1 MKKNFKFMLV
11 ALLAFLGF
19 NSAFAQALN
28 DEFESGNY
36 KFKITKIANA
46 QGNGGTV
53 QILGLTD
60 AAKVNKNTNG
70 DETYIAFSGSGES
83 KKGVLEFPATATN
96 AGVTYTVTTMADVT
110 FKDVAYYATEVTIP
124 AALTEIPVA
133 AFNTLTN
140 LKKIEFASGSQVK
153 KIGKQAFASTRI
165 TEFDFTNCEEL
176 EGLGDEVF
184 VERSDVDPNPNVNS
198 YITKVTVPTSPKF
211 KHINGAFR
219 NLTELEEIDGL
230 SESWVMEIG
239 PSAFQNTKVGT
250 SEEKPLILPEKNL
263 LYIDKN
269 ALAGSEVAYLEIKMG
284 SVLYVGGCTVTWEQD
299 ENPESDNYGEY
310 TYNYAVEGSETNL
323 YGLDAEDAA
332 EDEIAPLVSLSLTG
346 TQRGKICT
354 NAFLACEN
362 LDGLDLTELQ
372 YGSKAQFET
381 SSFEGCVLITE
392 LEINPIRNNETEG
405 FTFEQEAFKGCP
417 IETLTIKS
425 VETAKA
431 VNTKAFGEAL
441 KTVTI
446 GTVDATGADGAAAF
460 ATNAFVFG
468 KVSGATLSLAAG
480 KNAAGQNN
488 EYLNSKDA
496 ANAII
501 PEGAFNFQNVRQ
513 STANPLVYPVV
524 TIGEIKSKGAVFA
537 ESAIAGP
544 VQKIEF
550 VGAIARN
557 GLTVGGED
565 QIPAGVKIL
574 DEAYGLGQQAA
585 PASVFKTLIF
595 DGAIETNGIGSGAFA
610 GFDKLETVTFGG
622 LLSELAVASGAFE
635 ESGKLA
641 DNVIGS
647 KTNPFVKYTVTGIE
661 NWAVNPFACD
671 AFTAPTQSQADGNA
685 IQRVIWWQIDDTK
698 LKAEILGAIQKAIYG
713 EDYEGTIYSTR
724 FNVFKWVDIEYVPD
738 PVPEE
743 EYPYF
748 LFFQDNSENGNNKI
762 AWGRYDL
769 GSFTKEKGKYYTQ
782 NLDPQDPNYV
792 APYEAVDMVI
802 PRIQETTGAKVK
814 LTLYGLYYDEDDLG
828 RVSTTYLVPL
838 RVVSGTYQ
846 IPQGNDHLIIGKAE
860 IQGNGTFSDKDVKI
874 YFNNDVDGDEPDVVP
889 AWSDDPENPT
899 VTVPYDITNSAVWN
913 QLWTEERVYSKAIED
928 DAKTHQ
934 ELWDMVTRY
943 GQDAPLGR
951 AGKNLWVMTDPAK
964 YKGFRVDSN
973 PITKDNYTFIGV
985 DWYYALLNN
994 YNNAEAPARVI
1005 WLDEAQA
1012 TAIFGVKGVN
1022 VKEALRNGAI
1032 YNMQGIRVDGTQK
1045 GIYIQN
1051 GKKFV
1056 VK

>member
-19 NSAFAQALN
+19 NSAFAQAVVG
-28 DEFESGNY
+28 DVFESGNY
-36 KFKITKIANA
+36 KFSITKTANA

-153 KIGKQAFASTRI
+153 KIGAQAFASTRI

-219 NLTELEEIDGL
+219 NLTELTEIDGL
-230 SESWVMEIG
+230 ANSWVMEIG

-310 TYNYAVEGSETNL
+310 TYNYTVEGSETNL

-354 NAFLACEN
+354 NAFLACED
-362 LDGLDLTELQ
+362 LDGLDLRELN

-381 SSFEGCVLITE
+381 SSFEGCTGITE
-392 LEINPIRNNETEG
+392 LYINPLANNETEG
-405 FTFEQEAFKGCP
+405 YTFEEEAFKDCP
-417 IETLTIKS
+417 IETLTMVS
-425 VETAKA
+425 VNTAKA
-431 VNTKAFGEAL
+431 VNTKAFGDDL

-446 GTVDATGADGAAAF
+446 GTVDATGAEEAPAF
-460 ATNAFVFG
+460 AEGAFTFG
-468 KVSGATLSLAAG
+468 VVSGATLSLAAG
-480 KNAAGQNN
+480 EN
-488 EYLNSKDA
+488 EFLNSKDA

-501 PEGAFNFQNVRQ
+501 AAGAFDFQNVRDYRG
-513 STANPLVYPVV
+513 NNLVYPIV

-574 DEAYGLGQQAA
+574 DEAYGLEIGPQADA
-585 PASVFKTLIF
+585 PASVFQTLIF

-635 ESGKLA
+635 ESGKVTNGL
-641 DNVIGS
+641 IGS
-647 KTNPFVKYTVTGIE
+647 KGKEFVKYTVTDIA
-661 NWAVNPFACD
+661 NWAVNPFATD
-671 AFTAPTQSQADGNA
+671 AFADAADVEEGEDA
-685 IQRVIWWQIDDTK
+685 GTPRIIWWSIENEK
-698 LKAEILGAIQKAIYG
+698 LRNEILGAIQKAIYG
-713 EDYEGTIYSTR
+713 DDYEGTVYSTR
-724 FNVFKWVDIEYVPD
+724 FNVFKWVDIAYVAP

-769 GSFTKEKGKYYTQ
+769 GSFTKEKGKYYTP
-782 NLDPQDPNYV
+782 NLDVDDPNYV

-889 AWSDDPENPT
+889 AWSDDPEDAT
-899 VTVPYDITNSAVWN
+899 VTVPYDNANSAVWD
-913 QLWTEERVYSKAIED
+913 QLWMEERVYSKAIED

-985 DWYYALLNN
+985 DWYYALLKN
-994 YNNAEAPARVI
+994 YNEAEAPARVI

>member
-11 ALLAFLGF
+11 ALLALFGF
-19 NSAFAQALN
+19 NSAFAQAVN
-28 DEFESGNY
+28 DVFESGNY
-36 KFKITKIANA
+36 KFKITKVANA

-96 AGVTYTVTTMADVT
+96 AGVTYTVTTMASET

-153 KIGKQAFASTRI
+153 KIGAQAFASTRI

-269 ALAGSEVAYLEIKMG
+269 ALAGSNVAYLEIKMG
-284 SVLYVGGCTVTWEQD
+284 SVLYVGGCTVEWEQD
-299 ENPESDNYGEY
+299 ENPASDNYGEY
-310 TYNYAVEGSETNL
+310 TYTYTVEESETNL
-323 YGLDAEDAA
+323 YGLDADDAA

-354 NAFLACEN
+354 NAFLACED
-362 LDGLDLTELQ
+362 LDGLDLRELN

-381 SSFEGCVLITE
+381 SSFEGCTGITE
-392 LEINPIRNNETEG
+392 LYINPLANNETEG
-405 FTFEQEAFKGCP
+405 YTFEEEAFKDCP
-417 IETLTIKS
+417 IETLTMVS
-425 VETAKA
+425 VNTAKA

-446 GTVDATGADGAAAF
+446 GTVDATGAEEAPAF
-460 ATNAFVFG
+460 AEGAFTFG
-468 KVSGATLSLAAG
+468 VVSGATLSLAAG
-480 KNAAGQNN
+480 EN
-488 EYLNSKDA
+488 EFLNSKDA

-501 PEGAFNFQNVRQ
+501 AAGAFDFQNVRDYRG
-513 STANPLVYPVV
+513 NDLVYPIV

-537 ESAIAGP
+537 ASALAGP
-544 VQKIEF
+544 VQKISF
-550 VGAIARN
+550 VGPIARN
-557 GLTVGGED
+557 GLTVGGD
-565 QIPAGVKIL
+565 DATPAGVKIL
-574 DEAYGLGQQAA
+574 NEIYGLEIQGDA
-585 PASVFKTLIF
+585 PASVFKTLEF
-595 DGAIETNGIGSGAFA
+595 GQNATIETNGIGSGAFA
-610 GFDKLETVTFGG
+610 GFDKLETVTFNG
-622 LLSELAVASGAFE
+622 LLSELAVASTAFNG
-635 ESGKLA
+635 SGKA
-641 DNVIGS
+641 AANTGVIGS
-647 KTNPFVKYTVTGIE
+647 KNAPFVKYTVTGIQ

-671 AFTAPTQSQADGNA
+671 AFTEVKETQEAGNDVP
-685 IQRVIWWQIDDTK
+685 RVIWWQIDDTK
-698 LKAEILGAIQKAIYG
+698 LRGEILGAIQKAIYDD
-713 EDYEGTIYSTR
+713 DYEGTVYSTR
-724 FNVFKWVDIEYVPD
+724 FNVFKWVDIEFVPD

-769 GSFTKEKGKYYTQ
+769 GSFTEEKGKYYTPTL
-782 NLDPQDPNYV
+782 NVDDPNYV

-838 RVVSGTYQ
+838 RVVKGTYQ
-846 IPQGNDHLIIGKAE
+846 IPADNEHLIIGKAE
-860 IQGNGTFSDKDVKI
+860 IQEGGTFSDKDVKI
-874 YFNNDVDGDEPDVVP
+874 YYNNDVDPDDADNP
-889 AWSDDPENPT
+889 AWSDDPEDPD
-899 VTVPYDITNSAVWN
+899 VTVPYDIANSAVWD
-913 QLWTEERVYSKAIED
+913 QLSLEERVYAKATEE

-985 DWYYALLNN
+985 DWYYALLKN
-994 YNNAEAPARVI
+994 YNDAEAPARVI

>member
-1 MKKNFKFMLV
+1 MKKNFKFLLV

-19 NSAFAQALN
+19 NSAYAQQVD

-36 KFKITKIANA
+36 KFKITKLANA

-60 AAKVNKNTNG
+60 EAKLSKNSNG
-70 DETYIAFSGSGES
+70 DEPYITFSGSGES

-96 AGVTYTVTTMADVT
+96 AGVTYTVTTMASET

-153 KIGKQAFASTRI
+153 KIGAQAFASTRI

-269 ALAGSEVAYLEIKMG
+269 ALAGSNVAYLEIKMG
-284 SVLYVGGCTVTWEQD
+284 SVLYVGGCTVEWEQD
-299 ENPESDNYGEY
+299 ENPASDNYGEY
-310 TYNYAVEGSETNL
+310 TYNYTVEESETNL
-323 YGLDAEDAA
+323 YGLDADDAA

-354 NAFLACEN
+354 NAFLACED
-362 LDGLDLTELQ
+362 LDGLDLRELN

-381 SSFEGCVLITE
+381 SSFEGCTGITE
-392 LEINPIRNNETEG
+392 LYINPLANNETEG
-405 FTFEQEAFKGCP
+405 YTFEEEAFKDCP
-417 IETLTIKS
+417 IETLTMVS
-425 VETAKA
+425 VNTAKA
-431 VNTKAFGEAL
+431 VNTKAFGDDL

-446 GTVDATGADGAAAF
+446 GTVDATGAVDAPAF
-460 ATNAFVFG
+460 AEGAFTFG
-468 KVSGATLSLAAG
+468 VVSGATLSLAAG
-480 KNAAGQNN
+480 EN
-488 EYLNSKDA
+488 EFLNSKDA

-501 PEGAFNFQNVRQ
+501 AGGAFDFQNVRDYRG
-513 STANPLVYPVV
+513 NDLVYPIV

-537 ESAIAGP
+537 RSAIAGP

-557 GLTVGGED
+557 GLTVGGENQTPD
-565 QIPAGVKIL
+565 GVKIL
-574 DEAYGLGQQAA
+574 DEAYGLELGQQAA

-595 DGAIETNGIGSGAFA
+595 DEAIETNGIGSGAFA
-610 GFDKLETVTFGG
+610 DFDKLETVTFGG

-635 ESGKLA
+635 NSGKVA
-641 DNVIGS
+641 NDVIGS
-647 KTNPFVKYTVTGIE
+647 KAKPFVKYTVTDIE
-661 NWAVNPFACD
+661 NWAVNPFASD
-671 AFTAPTQSQADGNA
+671 AFTAATASQAEGNA
-685 IQRVIWWQIDDTK
+685 IGRIIWWQIDDTK
-698 LKAEILGAIQKAIYG
+698 LRGEILGAIQKAIYG
-713 EDYEGTIYSTR
+713 DDYEGTVYSTR
-724 FNVFKWVDIEYVPD
+724 FNVFKWVDIEFVPD

-769 GSFTKEKGKYYTQ
+769 GSFTKEKGKYYTPT
-782 NLDPQDPNYV
+782 LDVDDPNYV
-792 APYEAVDMVI
+792 APYEEVNMVI

-846 IPQGNDHLIIGKAE
+846 IPENNDHLIIGKAE

-874 YFNNDVDGDEPDVVP
+874 YYNNDVAEVEQEEVP

-899 VTVPYDITNSAVWN
+899 VTVPYDFANSAVWD
-913 QLWTEERVYSKAIED
+913 QLSLEERVYSKAIEA

-985 DWYYALLNN
+985 DWYYALLKN
-994 YNNAEAPARVI
+994 YNEAEAPARVI